1 MRSNSDPPYRRKSI
15 YSVAHE
21 YDRRMIVVQ
30 PSKRIERHQTVPPA
44 DEDHAGLGLLDELV
58 VGEQLQDF
66 PRIHLFRG
74 EMLKLR
80 KWISLL
86 PPQSGHHEVQASS

>member
-1 MRSNSDPPYRRKSI
+1 
-15 YSVAHE
+15 
-21 YDRRMIVVQ
+21 MIVVQ

-74 EMLKLR
+74 EMLELR
-80 KWISLL
+80 KWICLRL
-86 PPQSGHHEVQASS
+86 EICQKIYTTEDFRVKIYTENA

>member
-1 MRSNSDPPYRRKSI
+1 
-15 YSVAHE
+15 
-21 YDRRMIVVQ
+21 MIVVQ

-74 EMLKLR
+74 EMLELR

-86 PPQSGHHEVQASS
+86 PPVKADVNMLDSSIFTADAQLPPCL